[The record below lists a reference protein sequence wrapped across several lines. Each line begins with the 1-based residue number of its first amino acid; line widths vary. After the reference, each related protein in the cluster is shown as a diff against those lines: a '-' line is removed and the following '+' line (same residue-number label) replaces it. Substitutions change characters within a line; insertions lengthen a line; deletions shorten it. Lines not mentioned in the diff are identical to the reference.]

1 MKYFAKV
8 NDHDHEVEVIERLGE
23 LLITVDGKPIDLN
36 YHAVDEDGQIALQ
49 VGQFSYGASIDGGAH
64 ECALTIAGS
73 RYRVEIE
80 DERERAAAAAARAKG
95 GGGGDLKSVMPGV
108 VVQVLVQP
116 GDEVQEGQSL
126 LILEAMKMQNE
137 IDAPIT
143 GKVDAVYVTEGQAVG
158 GGEKLLKISVAPE

>member
-23 LLITVDGKPIDLN
+23 LLITVDGKPIDLK

-95 GGGGDLKSVMPGV
+95 GGGDLKSVMPGV
-108 VVQVLVQP
+108 VVQIFVKP

-137 IDAPIT
+137 IDAPVT
-143 GKVDAVYVTEGQAVG
+143 GTVDTIYVTEGQAVAG
-158 GGEKLLKISVAPE
+158 AEKLLKITAAPE